1 MVDDSKSKRQ
11 LLEKRDELK
20 NRLDAIKA
28 DYAQGLDAD
37 FEEQAQELQNAEVL
51 AEISRVTLQE
61 LEDIEKLL
69 SEKS

>member
-1 MVDDSKSKRQ
+1 MVDDSKSKEQ

-20 NRLDAIKA
+20 NRLEAIKA

-69 SEKS
+69 SEKF

>member
-1 MVDDSKSKRQ
+1 MVAKSKSKEQ
-11 LLEKRDELK
+11 LLKKRDELK

-61 LEDIEKLL
+61 LQDIEKLL
-69 SEKS
+69 SETP